1 MNYKRFFIP
10 NSMVF
15 MTIVT
20 YNRKQILLDYIDL
33 IKSSLKY
40 AKTKILFNIVSI
52 VILKDHIHLI
62 LQPENIND
70 YPNIIKYFKTYF
82 SRNINIDNSDLTEG
96 KKRKKEKGVWQS
108 RYWAHIILDEND
120 LNKHIDYIH
129 FNPMKHYNIAPKDW
143 KYSSF
148 KMFVNKNLYDINW
161 CNFDD
166 KHKIAEL
173 NLE

>member
-1 MNYKRFFIP
+1 MNYKRYFIP

-15 MTIVT
+15 IAIVT
-20 YNRKQILLDYIDL
+20 YNRKDFLLDYIDL

-40 AKTKILFNIVSI
+40 SKTKISFNIVAI
-52 VILKDHIHLI
+52 VILKNHIHLI

-96 KKRKKEKGVWQS
+96 KKHKKEKGIWQS
-108 RYWAHIILDEND
+108 RYWAHIILNEND

-129 FNPMKHYNIAPKDW
+129 YNPMKHYNIAPKDW
-143 KYSSF
+143 EYSLC
-148 KMFVNKNLYDINW
+148 K
-161 CNFDD
+161 
-166 KHKIAEL
+166 
-173 NLE
+173 

>member
-15 MTIVT
+15 ITIVT
-20 YNRKQILLDYIDL
+20 YNRKEFLLDYIDL
-33 IKSSLKY
+33 IKSSLNY
-40 AKTKILFNIVSI
+40 TKTKISFNIVAI
-52 VILKDHIHLI
+52 VILKNHIHLI
-62 LQPENIND
+62 LEPENIND

-96 KKRKKEKGVWQS
+96 KKHKKEKGIWQS

-143 KYSSF
+143 EYSSF
-148 KMFVNKNLYDINW
+148 KKYVNNKFYNINW
-161 CNFDD
+161 CNFND
-166 KHKIAEL
+166 KYKIAEL
-173 NLE
+173 DLE